1 MSRNRGGEFTLK
13 RWKIASDRAKPEV
26 FMLNE
31 CYAAN
36 KCPFHLSM
44 STSKATKHP
53 FVNETSIQVICQ
65 YLENFRPIHL
75 LNVLQPLTIRYH
87 DRLV

>member
-1 MSRNRGGEFTLK
+1 MNSHSNIERLHQTVPNLK
-13 RWKIASDRAKPEV
+13 FLCLII
-26 FMLNE
+26 NE